1 MKRLDPN
8 DVKNVLPN
16 IAAFDAIQ
24 NGMNGIQPINGI
36 LHSIDSL
43 TQYDSDFKN
52 VICPKLSVPPQ
63 GYSWQVGIYPMLQKD
78 VNGQQRMGLYFIP
91 TLARNGFDTLAAND
105 TRSADIRDYRMDA
118 NRLKYNEG
126 IVYVEDLGTSWP

>member
-1 MKRLDPN
+1 MKRLDPS

-24 NGMNGIQPINGI
+24 NGIPGIQPVYGI

-43 TQYDSDFKN
+43 EQYVKDFRSS
-52 VICPKLSVPPQ
+52 ICPKLSVPPA

-78 VNGQQRMGLYFIP
+78 AMGQRMGLYFIP
-91 TLARNGFDTLAAND
+91 TLARNGFDTLAATD
-105 TRSADIRDYRMDA
+105 TRSADIRDYRVDA